1 MNWLPII
8 HYRIKQTTFQNR
20 QIHITNCNLYDF
32 NRALLRENIKMKT
45 NLPVTGVEK
54 PFTSGTIVSKT
65 DLKGAITYANDA
77 FVELSGFSREE
88 LIGKNHNIV
97 RHPDMP
103 PAAFSWL
110 WDTIKTGQPW
120 RGIVKNRCKNGDY
133 YWVEAFV
140 VPVKKSGRI
149 VEFMSV
155 RTPPTREQISSADAL
170 YKQIN
175 AGKPLILPK
184 TRGLTLKASLITL
197 IVVFNLMLIGS
208 NILGYL
214 GMHEIGFALTAA
226 GILFSAGLGFS
237 LSGAI
242 DRSLQKIIGIFDKIA
257 EGNLN
262 NKIDIGS
269 RDEVGRVL
277 NSLACMQVHLKVIL
291 DEVAL
296 SSSILATHT
305 DRLKEEMSHVITRSQ
320 AQSDRIMQV
329 STAMEEM
336 SASIREV
343 AEHAG
348 GTADAAGQ
356 TLAEVHNG
364 NVRMGHS
371 MDATSRVVQTVETSG
386 LAIIELS
393 QAILKIGAIT
403 QTIKEIADQTNLLAL
418 NAAIEAARAGEQGRG
433 FAVVADEVRKLA
445 ERTSTSTADITRMV
459 AEIENTVSTAS
470 GSMEQAVSEVK
481 TGLSLIHASSES
493 FKAITTASQRVTEM
507 ARHIADAASQQSTAG
522 EEVAANMEQISNLSG
537 ASTSSAIQAGRA
549 TEELAY
555 VAANLQAMAKHFD
568 SGNRAF
574 K

>member
-1 MNWLPII
+1 
-8 HYRIKQTTFQNR
+8 
-20 QIHITNCNLYDF
+20 
-32 NRALLRENIKMKT
+32 MKT
-45 NLPVTGVEK
+45 NLPVTGIEK

-77 FVELSGFSREE
+77 FIDLSGFSREE

-103 PAAFSWL
+103 PAAFAWL
-110 WDTIKTGQPW
+110 WDTIKAGQPW
-120 RGIVKNRCKNGDY
+120 RGMVKNRCKNGDH
-133 YWVEAFV
+133 YWVEAFA
-140 VPVKKSGRI
+140 VPVKEKGKI
-149 VEFMSV
+149 VEYMSV
-155 RTPPTREQISSADAL
+155 RSVPTREQIASAEAL

-175 AGKPLILPK
+175 AGKPLALPK
-184 TRGLTLKASLITL
+184 SRSLSVNASLITL
-197 IVVFNLMLIGS
+197 IVVSNLILIGS
-208 NILGYL
+208 NLLGYF
-214 GMHEIGFALTAA
+214 GMHEFGLALTAI
-226 GILFSAGLGFS
+226 GILFSAGLGIF

-242 DRSLQKIIGIFDKIA
+242 NRGLKKIIDIFDQIA

-262 NKIDIGS
+262 NKIDIGGQ
-269 RDEVGRVL
+269 DEVGRVL

-291 DEVAL
+291 DEVTLA
-296 SSSILATHT
+296 SSVLATHT
-305 DRLKEEMSHVITRSQ
+305 DHLKEEMSHVITRSQ

-364 NVRMGHS
+364 NAHMGRS

-386 LAIIELS
+386 SAITELS

-403 QTIKEIADQTNLLAL
+403 QAIREIADQTNLLAL

-445 ERTSTSTADITRMV
+445 ERTSSSTADIARMV
-459 AEIENTVSTAS
+459 EEIETTVSTAT
-470 GSMEQAVSEVK
+470 GSMEQAVCEVK
-481 TGLSLIHASSES
+481 SGLAMIHASSNS

-507 ARHIADAASQQSTAG
+507 AQHIAGAANQQSVAG
-522 EEVAANMEQISNLSG
+522 EEVAANMEQISELSG
-537 ASTSSAIQAGRA
+537 ASTASAIQVGRA
-549 TEELAY
+549 TEELAH
-555 VAANLQAMAKHFD
+555 VAANLQAMARHF
-568 SGNRAF
+568 SS
-574 K
+574 